1 MCERST
7 SSIRREQITSD
18 HPSAIREPDS
28 CWRCAVACS
37 LASGCANLP
46 WRKVSLE
53 ANSGFYSDAALTY
66 RLDAGRLALPLD
78 VVRVEGQR
86 LIYEQV
92 ASSPLPEQSIGTLTL
107 EYPHPTGKAGWAL
120 VQFTLDSGRVQPA
133 AESKSWNPLSKKSK
147 SQSAASGITSTQ
159 PEVHETWELEIPATE
174 AEGGLQDADR
184 GRLLRRRSHGHRRQ
198 LTVRMNGRETAK
210 DWNQLPALNLL
221 GAARARA
228 GAAGGLFATDRRAG
242 SDLGANHE
250 HGCLRRV
257 GRLARSQCGTL
268 PPGANAFAMAMPPVA
283 GPAIAPRMPTGPGSP
298 VGPQSP
304 YPPAIAQRPG
314 SGVR

>member
-1 MCERST
+1 VT
-7 SSIRREQITSD
+7 IRRRFASLTLL
-18 HPSAIREPDS
+18 A
-28 CWRCAVACS
+28 CAVACS

-86 LIYEQV
+86 LSYEQV

-107 EYPHPTGKAGWAL
+107 EYPHPKGKAGWAL
-120 VQFTLDSGRVQPA
+120 VQFKLDSGRVQPA

-147 SQSAASGITSTQ
+147 SQSASSGITSTQ

-174 AEGGLQDADR
+174 AEGVFKMLTEVGFYAADR
-184 GRLLRRRSHGHRRQ
+184 TGTGAQ

-221 GAARARA
+221 VQ
-228 GAAGGLFATDRRAG
+228 
-242 SDLGANHE
+242 
-250 HGCLRRV
+250 RV
-257 GRLARSQCGTL
+257 RGQGRLVAYSRPTGAPGQTSAPITSTAAYGELAAWQGRSVVAL